1 MKPRCPS
8 IAALAACCKLKQA
21 TAGSGD
27 KPEPTK
33 PQVLL
38 AAPLR

>member
-8 IAALAACCKLKQA
+8 FAALAACCMLMLA
-21 TAGSGD
+21 TAGCGD